1 MFNSKLITFL
11 LVVMLAVSSPSAA
24 QIFRFELYDTDG
36 IPADVYAQRR
46 AALLATLPENGVL
59 IVHSA
64 DVRNR
69 QNDVDYEYRQDS
81 DMLYLTGFPYP
92 NATLL
97 LSRSGV
103 KVGTQITNEILFVRP
118 RVRDREQWTGVEMG
132 EDEAKELLKI
142 DVVLPNT
149 QLVTVLKS
157 ALGDERSSGPRST
170 SPDTLFMPR
179 LPTPTVG
186 MALLGKNLSVTSEL
200 RRGLTELFPNVVLKT
215 SLPQLA
221 AMRMVKDKEE
231 LRLLQHA
238 VDISIEGHLATIKGA
253 KPGMKEYQLEAL
265 MEYTF
270 KKLGAEDVGY
280 PSIVG
285 SSYNACILHYN
296 SNRRT
301 ANKNE
306 LVLADCGAEY
316 RGYTAD
322 ITRTF
327 PVNGKFTADQLTIY
341 NIVKEAQDSGIKACV
356 VGAPFKA
363 AHNAA
368 MSVVSKNL
376 IKLGIINTES
386 DAKKYFMHGTSHYL
400 GLDVH
405 DPGTYGP
412 LTENVVITVEPGI
425 YIAEG
430 SDCDKRWWNIGV
442 RIEDD
447 ILVTKDGPVNM
458 SAKLPRNAAEIEQL
472 MQQP

>member
-1 MFNSKLITFL
+1 MPLTSQT
-11 LVVMLAVSSPSAA
+11 
-24 QIFRFELYDTDG
+24 FRFEMYDTDG
-36 IPADVYAQRR
+36 IPATVYAERR
-46 AALLATLPENGVL
+46 ATLLKSLPNNSLV
-59 IVHSA
+59 VVQAA

-81 DMLYLTGFPYP
+81 DLLYLTGFPYP

-97 LSRSGV
+97 LSKKGV
-103 KVGTQITNEILFVRP
+103 KVGNKLTHEILFVRP

-132 EDEAKELLKI
+132 TEEAMQYLQI
-142 DVVLPNT
+142 DTVLPNSE
-149 QLVTVLKS
+149 LVSTLKS
-157 ALGDERSSGPRST
+157 ILHDERSSSPNSIT
-170 SPDTLFMPR
+170 SDTLFMPR

-186 MALLGKNLSVTSEL
+186 LTLLGKNLSVTSEL
-200 RRGLTELFPNVVLKT
+200 RRGLSEKYPGVVLRT
-215 SLPQLA
+215 TIPQLE
-221 AMRMVKDKEE
+221 AMRMVKDPEE
-231 LRLLQHA
+231 LRLLQRA
-238 VDISIEGHLATIKGA
+238 VDISIEGHIATMKGA
-253 KPGMKEYQLEAL
+253 KPSMKEYQLEAL

-296 SNRRT
+296 SNRRAT
-301 ANKNE
+301 QKNE
-306 LVLADCGAEY
+306 LVLADCGAEF

-327 PVNGKFTADQLTIY
+327 PINGKFTEDQLTIY
-341 NIVKEAQDSGIKACV
+341 NIVKEAQDSGISACV
-356 VGAPFKA
+356 VGGSFKA
-363 AHNAA
+363 PHNAA
-368 MSVVSKNL
+368 LRVVGKHL
-376 IKLGIINTES
+376 MRLGIIKEEA
-386 DAKKYFMHGTSHYL
+386 DVKKYFMHGTSHYL

-412 LTENVVITVEPGI
+412 FVENVVITVEPGI

-447 ILVTKDGPVNM
+447 ILITKNGPVNM
-458 SAKLPRNAAEIEQL
+458 SAKLPRDAAEIEQL